1 MRTLR
6 GESSPRGLRTT
17 RREEEERTVETH
29 IPAFALLLALLIVAA
44 KASAWLSLRMRQ
56 PAILGELIA
65 GLILGPSL
73 LNVFSW
79 PLFHHQEFQGMVIV
93 LGELGVILLMGM
105 AGMEIELE
113 EFLKARRVALLA
125 GTAGVG
131 IPLLLGTLIA
141 YPFHRDL
148 PTSIYVG
155 LVLSATSVSISA
167 QTLLELGRLRSP
179 EGIAL
184 LGAAV
189 VDDILA
195 LLALAVFT
203 GVVNPGGGAGGGAGG
218 VPLALAR
225 MMLFLIL
232 AFLLA
237 RAVLPRMATWVQNQP
252 VSEGLI
258 ALAFVAILALAGA
271 AEELGGLAAI
281 TGAFLAGLGLGN
293 HPARHTIFERL
304 RPAAYGFFGPLFLV
318 GVGLRADL
326 RTMSLEGA
334 LFTLALI
341 AVAIVS
347 KILGCGAGAW
357 LGGFRPLQAWRLGLG
372 MISRGEVGL
381 ILASLGLS
389 AGFLQPYEFVAVVAM
404 VVATT
409 LITPILLR
417 WAFRMPEPGSAPIR
431 KAA

>member
-1 MRTLR
+1 M
-6 GESSPRGLRTT
+6 G
-17 RREEEERTVETH
+17 TH
-29 IPAFALLLALLIVAA
+29 IHVPALVLLLAMLIIAA
-44 KASAWLSLRMRQ
+44 KAGAWLSLRWHQ
-56 PAILGELIA
+56 PAILGELVA

-79 PLFHHQEFQGMVIV
+79 PIFNHQGLQETV
-93 LGELGVILLMGM
+93 LALGDLGVILLMGM
-105 AGMEIELE
+105 AGLEIELE
-113 EFLKARRVALLA
+113 EFLNNHQVSLMA
-125 GTAGVG
+125 GTAGVVMP
-131 IPLLLGTLIA
+131 IVLGTIIT
-141 YPFHRDL
+141 YPFHHNL
-148 PTSIYVG
+148 SASIYMG

-203 GVVNPGGGAGGGAGG
+203 SVVNPGGGAGGGVGG
-218 VPLALAR
+218 LAIALAR

-252 VSEGLI
+252 VSEGLM

-293 HPARHTIFERL
+293 HPARHTVFERL
-304 RPAAYGFFGPLFLV
+304 RPAAYGFFVPLFLV

-334 LFTLALI
+334 VFTLLLI
-341 AVAIVS
+341 AVAILS
-347 KILGCGAGAW
+347 KLIGCGVGAW
-357 LGGFRPLQAWRLGLG
+357 LGGFR
-372 MISRGEVGL
+372 
-381 ILASLGLS
+381 
-389 AGFLQPYEFVAVVAM
+389 
-404 VVATT
+404 
-409 LITPILLR
+409 
-417 WAFRMPEPGSAPIR
+417 
-431 KAA
+431 

>member
-1 MRTLR
+1 MED
-6 GESSPRGLRTT
+6 GM
-17 RREEEERTVETH
+17 ETH
-29 IPAFALLLALLIVAA
+29 IPALVLLLALLILAA
-44 KASAWLSLRMRQ
+44 KAGAWISLRLRQ

-65 GLILGPSL
+65 GLLLGPSL
-73 LNVFSW
+73 LNIFNW
-79 PLFHHQEFQGMVIV
+79 PVFHHQEFPGMVFA

-105 AGMEIELE
+105 AGLEIELE
-113 EFLKARRVALLA
+113 EFLHARRVALLT
-125 GTAGVG
+125 GTAGVLM
-131 IPLLLGTLIA
+131 PLLLGTLVA

-148 PTSIYVG
+148 PSSIYVG

-189 VDDILA
+189 VDDVLA
-195 LLALAVFT
+195 LLALAAFT
-203 GVVNPGGGAGGGAGG
+203 SVVTPEGGSGAGGLG
-218 VPLALAR
+218 LLIALAR
-225 MMLFLIL
+225 MALFLVL

-237 RAVLPRMATWVQNQP
+237 RFALPRLATWVERQP

-258 ALAFVAILALAGA
+258 ALSFVAILALAGT

-281 TGAFLAGLGLGN
+281 TGAFLAGLGLGA
-293 HPARHTIFERL
+293 HPARHAISERL
-304 RPAAYGFFGPLFLV
+304 RPAAYGFFVPLFLV

-326 RTMSLEGA
+326 RTMSLEG
-334 LFTLALI
+334 LWFTLALI
-341 AVAIVS
+341 AVAVIS
-347 KILGCGAGAW
+347 KVVGCGLGAW
-357 LGGFRPLQAWRLGLG
+357 LGGFRPLAAWRVGLG

-389 AGFLQPYEFVAVVAM
+389 TGFLQPFEFVAVVAM
-404 VVATT
+404 VLATT

-417 WAFRMPEPGSAPIR
+417 WSFGR
-431 KAA
+431 

>member
-1 MRTLR
+1 M
-6 GESSPRGLRTT
+6 EA
-17 RREEEERTVETH
+17 H
-29 IPAFALLLALLIVAA
+29 IPAFVLLLALLIVVA
-44 KASAWLSLRMRQ
+44 KGGAWLSLRLHQ

-79 PLFHHQEFQGMVIV
+79 PIFHRQGFSETVLV
-93 LGELGVILLMGM
+93 LGEIGVILLMGM
-105 AGMEIELE
+105 AGLEIELE

-125 GTAGVG
+125 GTAGV
-131 IPLLLGTLIA
+131 IAPLVLGALVA
-141 YPFHRDL
+141 YPFHGDL

-189 VDDILA
+189 VDDVLA

-203 GVVNPGGGAGGGAGG
+203 SVVNPGGEPGGGAGGLL
-218 VPLALAR
+218 LALAR
-225 MMLFLIL
+225 MGLFLVL

-237 RAVLPRMATWVQNQP
+237 RRVLPRVATWVQGQP

-281 TGAFLAGLGLGN
+281 TGAFLAGLGLSS

-304 RPAAYGFFGPLFLV
+304 RPAAYGFFVPLFLV

-326 RTMSLEGA
+326 RTMSPEGL
-334 LFTLALI
+334 LFTVALI
-341 AVAIVS
+341 AVAVLS
-347 KILGCGAGAW
+347 KVIGCGAGAW

-372 MISRGEVGL
+372 MVSRGEVGL

-389 AGFLQPYEFVAVVAM
+389 AGFLKPYEFVGVVAM

-409 LITPILLR
+409 LLTPILLR
-417 WAFRMPEPGSAPIR
+417 WSFGPRGRE
-431 KAA
+431 

>member
-1 MRTLR
+1 M
-6 GESSPRGLRTT
+6 G
-17 RREEEERTVETH
+17 TH
-29 IPAFALLLALLIVAA
+29 IHVPALVLLLAMLIIAA
-44 KASAWLSLRMRQ
+44 KAGAWLSLRWHQ
-56 PAILGELIA
+56 PAMLGELVA

-79 PLFHHQEFQGMVIV
+79 PIFNHQGLQETV
-93 LGELGVILLMGM
+93 LALGDLGVILLMGM
-105 AGMEIELE
+105 AGLEIELE
-113 EFLKARRVALLA
+113 EFLNNHQVSLMA
-125 GTAGVG
+125 GTAGVVMP
-131 IPLLLGTLIA
+131 IVLGTIIT
-141 YPFHRDL
+141 YPFHHNL
-148 PTSIYVG
+148 SASIYMG

-203 GVVNPGGGAGGGAGG
+203 SVVNPGGGAGGGVGG
-218 VPLALAR
+218 LAIALAR

-252 VSEGLI
+252 VSEGLM

-293 HPARHTIFERL
+293 HPARHTVFERL
-304 RPAAYGFFGPLFLV
+304 RPAAYGFFVPLFLV

-334 LFTLALI
+334 VFTLLLI
-341 AVAIVS
+341 AVAILS
-347 KILGCGAGAW
+347 KLIGCGVGAW
-357 LGGFRPLQAWRLGLG
+357 LGEFRPLQAWRVGLG

-417 WAFRMPEPGSAPIR
+417 WSFGPRSLQELH
-431 KAA
+431 AARE

>member
-1 MRTLR
+1 M
-6 GESSPRGLRTT
+6 EA
-17 RREEEERTVETH
+17 H
-29 IPAFALLLALLIVAA
+29 IPAFVLLLALLIVGA
-44 KASAWLSLRMRQ
+44 KAGAWLSLRLHQ

-79 PLFHHQEFQGMVIV
+79 PIFHYQGFSETVLV
-93 LGELGVILLMGM
+93 LGEIGVILLMGM
-105 AGMEIELE
+105 AGLEIELE

-125 GTAGVG
+125 GTAGV
-131 IPLLLGTLIA
+131 ITPLVLGALVA
-141 YPFHRDL
+141 YPFHGDL

-189 VDDILA
+189 VDDVLA

-203 GVVNPGGGAGGGAGG
+203 SVVNPGGEPGGGAGGLL
-218 VPLALAR
+218 LALAR
-225 MMLFLIL
+225 MGLFLVL

-237 RAVLPRMATWVQNQP
+237 RRVLPRVATWVQGQP

-281 TGAFLAGLGLGN
+281 TGAFLAGLGLSN

-304 RPAAYGFFGPLFLV
+304 RPAAYGFFVPLFLV

-326 RTMSLEGA
+326 RTMSLEGL
-334 LFTLALI
+334 LFTVALI
-341 AVAIVS
+341 AVAVLS
-347 KILGCGAGAW
+347 KVIGCGVGAW

-372 MISRGEVGL
+372 MVSRGEVGL

-389 AGFLQPYEFVAVVAM
+389 AGFLKPYEFVGVVAM

-409 LITPILLR
+409 LLTPILLR
-417 WAFRMPEPGSAPIR
+417 WSFGPRGRE
-431 KAA
+431 

>member
-1 MRTLR
+1 MEAHLA
-6 GESSPRGLRTT
+6 
-17 RREEEERTVETH
+17 
-29 IPAFALLLALLIVAA
+29 AFVLLLALLIVAA
-44 KASAWLSLRMRQ
+44 KAGAWLSLRWHQ
-56 PAILGELIA
+56 PAILGELVA
-65 GLILGPSL
+65 GLLLGPSL

-79 PLFHHQEFQGMVIV
+79 PFFHHQEFPEMVWV
-93 LGELGVILLMGM
+93 LGEIGVILLMGM
-105 AGMEIELE
+105 AGLEIELE

-125 GTAGVG
+125 GTAGVAV
-131 IPLLLGTLIA
+131 PLALGTLVA
-141 YPFHRDL
+141 YPFHGDL

-189 VDDILA
+189 VDDVLA

-218 VPLALAR
+218 LALALAR
-225 MMLFLIL
+225 MALFLIL

-237 RAVLPRMATWVQNQP
+237 RQALPRAATWVQRQP
-252 VSEGLI
+252 VSEGLM

-271 AEELGGLAAI
+271 AEALGGLAAI
-281 TGAFLAGLGLGN
+281 TGAFLAGLGLGS
-293 HPARHTIFERL
+293 HPARHAIAERL
-304 RPAAYGFFGPLFLV
+304 RPAAYGFFVPLFLV

-326 RTMSLEGA
+326 RTMSWEAA

-341 AVAIVS
+341 FVAVLS
-347 KILGCGAGAW
+347 KVIGCGVGAW
-357 LGGFRPLQAWRLGLG
+357 LGGFRPVQAWRLGLG

-381 ILASLGLS
+381 ILASVGLS
-389 AGFLQPYEFVAVVAM
+389 AGFLKPYEFVAVVAI

-409 LITPILLR
+409 LLTPILLR
-417 WAFRMPEPGSAPIR
+417 WSFGPRRLGAVGSD
-431 KAA
+431 

>member
-1 MRTLR
+1 M
-6 GESSPRGLRTT
+6 G
-17 RREEEERTVETH
+17 TH
-29 IPAFALLLALLIVAA
+29 IHVPALVLLLAMLIIAA
-44 KASAWLSLRMRQ
+44 KAGAWLSLRWHQ
-56 PAILGELIA
+56 PAILGELVA

-79 PLFHHQEFQGMVIV
+79 PIFNHQGLQETV
-93 LGELGVILLMGM
+93 LAFGDLGVILLMGM
-105 AGMEIELE
+105 AGLEIELE
-113 EFLKARRVALLA
+113 EFLNNRRVSLMA
-125 GTAGVG
+125 GTAGVVMP
-131 IPLLLGTLIA
+131 IVLGTIIT
-141 YPFHRDL
+141 YPFHHNL
-148 PTSIYVG
+148 SASIYMG

-203 GVVNPGGGAGGGAGG
+203 SVVNPGGGAGGGVGG
-218 VPLALAR
+218 LAIALAR

-252 VSEGLI
+252 VSEGLM

-293 HPARHTIFERL
+293 HPARHTVFERL
-304 RPAAYGFFGPLFLV
+304 RPAAYGFFVPLFLV

-334 LFTLALI
+334 VFTLLLI
-341 AVAIVS
+341 AVAILS
-347 KILGCGAGAW
+347 KLIGCGVGAW
-357 LGGFRPLQAWRLGLG
+357 LGGFRPLQAWRVGLG

-417 WAFRMPEPGSAPIR
+417 WSFGPRSLQELH
-431 KAA
+431 AARE

>member
-1 MRTLR
+1 M
-6 GESSPRGLRTT
+6 EAH
-17 RREEEERTVETH
+17 V
-29 IPAFALLLALLIVAA
+29 PAFVLLLALLIVAA
-44 KASAWLSLRMRQ
+44 KAGAWLSLRLHQ

-65 GLILGPSL
+65 GLVLGPSF
-73 LNVFSW
+73 LNIFSW
-79 PLFHHQEFQGMVIV
+79 PIFHHQEFEGMTLV

-105 AGMEIELE
+105 AGLEIELE
-113 EFLKARRVALLA
+113 EFLKARRVALMA
-125 GTAGVG
+125 GTAGVLM
-131 IPLLLGTLIA
+131 PLLLGTLVA
-141 YPFHRDL
+141 YPFHHDW

-189 VDDILA
+189 VDDVLA

-203 GVVNPGGGAGGGAGG
+203 SVVDPGGGAGGGTGG
-218 VPLALAR
+218 LLIALAR
-225 MMLFLIL
+225 MALFLVL

-237 RAVLPRMATWVQNQP
+237 RAVLPRLATWVQNQP
-252 VSEGLI
+252 ISEGLM
-258 ALAFVAILALAGA
+258 ALAFAAILAMAGG

-293 HPARHTIFERL
+293 HPARHTVFERL
-304 RPAAYGFFGPLFLV
+304 RPAAYGFFVPLFLV

-341 AVAIVS
+341 AAAILS
-347 KILGCGAGAW
+347 KIIGCGVGAW

-389 AGFLQPYEFVAVVAM
+389 AGYLQPYEFVAVVAM
-404 VVATT
+404 VLATT

-417 WAFRMPEPGSAPIR
+417 WAFGPRDRAEPRVLKPASGDH
-431 KAA
+431 

>member
-1 MRTLR
+1 M
-6 GESSPRGLRTT
+6 G
-17 RREEEERTVETH
+17 TH
-29 IPAFALLLALLIVAA
+29 IHVPALVLLLAMLIIAA
-44 KASAWLSLRMRQ
+44 KAGAWLSLRWHQ
-56 PAILGELIA
+56 PAMLGELVA

-79 PLFHHQEFQGMVIV
+79 PIFNHQGLQETV
-93 LGELGVILLMGM
+93 LALGDLGVILLMGM
-105 AGMEIELE
+105 AGLEIELE
-113 EFLKARRVALLA
+113 EFLNNHQVSLMA
-125 GTAGVG
+125 GTAGVVMP
-131 IPLLLGTLIA
+131 IALGTIVT
-141 YPFHRDL
+141 YPFHHNL
-148 PTSIYVG
+148 SASIYMG

-203 GVVNPGGGAGGGAGG
+203 SVVNPGGGAGGGVGG
-218 VPLALAR
+218 LAIALAR

-252 VSEGLI
+252 VSEGLM

-293 HPARHTIFERL
+293 HPARHTVFERL
-304 RPAAYGFFGPLFLV
+304 RPAAYGFFVPLFLV

-334 LFTLALI
+334 VFTLLLI
-341 AVAIVS
+341 AVAILS
-347 KILGCGAGAW
+347 KLIGCGVGAW
-357 LGGFRPLQAWRLGLG
+357 LGGFRPLQAWRVGLG

-417 WAFRMPEPGSAPIR
+417 WSFGPRSLQELH
-431 KAA
+431 AARE

>member
-1 MRTLR
+1 
-6 GESSPRGLRTT
+6 
-17 RREEEERTVETH
+17 VETH
-29 IPAFALLLALLIVAA
+29 IPAFVLLLALLIVAA
-44 KASAWLSLRMRQ
+44 KAGAWLSLRLHQ

-79 PLFHHQEFQGMVIV
+79 PIFHHQEFQEMVLV
-93 LGELGVILLMGM
+93 FGELGVILLMGM
-105 AGMEIELE
+105 AGLEIELE

-125 GTAGVG
+125 GTAGVVM
-131 IPLLLGTLIA
+131 PLLLGTLVA
-141 YPFHRDL
+141 YPFHHDL

-203 GVVNPGGGAGGGAGG
+203 GVVNPGGGAGGGVGG
-218 VPLALAR
+218 LAIAIAR
-225 MMLFLIL
+225 MTLFLIL

-252 VSEGLI
+252 VSEGLM

-293 HPARHTIFERL
+293 HPARHTVFERL
-304 RPAAYGFFGPLFLV
+304 RPAAYGFFVPLFLV

-334 LFTLALI
+334 VFTLLLI
-341 AVAIVS
+341 AVAILS
-347 KILGCGAGAW
+347 KLIGCGVGAW
-357 LGGFRPLQAWRLGLG
+357 LGGFRPLQAWRVGLG

-417 WAFRMPEPGSAPIR
+417 WSFGPRSRYELH
-431 KAA
+431 AARE

>member
-1 MRTLR
+1 M
-6 GESSPRGLRTT
+6 EAH
-17 RREEEERTVETH
+17 V
-29 IPAFALLLALLIVAA
+29 PAFVLLLALLIVAA
-44 KASAWLSLRMRQ
+44 KAGAWLSLQLHQ

-65 GLILGPSL
+65 GLVLGPSF
-73 LNVFSW
+73 LNIFSW
-79 PLFHHQEFQGMVIV
+79 PIFHHQEFEGMTLV

-105 AGMEIELE
+105 AGLEIELE
-113 EFLKARRVALLA
+113 EFLKARRVALMA
-125 GTAGVG
+125 GTAGVLM
-131 IPLLLGTLIA
+131 PLLLGTLVA
-141 YPFHRDL
+141 YPFHHDW

-189 VDDILA
+189 VDDVLA

-203 GVVNPGGGAGGGAGG
+203 SVVDPGGGAGGGTGG
-218 VPLALAR
+218 LLIALAR
-225 MMLFLIL
+225 MALFLVL

-237 RAVLPRMATWVQNQP
+237 RAVLPRLATWVQNQP
-252 VSEGLI
+252 ISEGLM
-258 ALAFVAILALAGA
+258 ALAFAAILAMAGG

-293 HPARHTIFERL
+293 HPARHTVFERL
-304 RPAAYGFFGPLFLV
+304 RPAAYGFFVPLFLV

-341 AVAIVS
+341 AAAILS
-347 KILGCGAGAW
+347 KIIGCGVGAW

-389 AGFLQPYEFVAVVAM
+389 AGYLQPYEFVAVVAM
-404 VVATT
+404 VLATT

-417 WAFRMPEPGSAPIR
+417 WAFGPRDRAEPRVLKPASGDH
-431 KAA
+431 

>member
-1 MRTLR
+1 
-6 GESSPRGLRTT
+6 
-17 RREEEERTVETH
+17 
-29 IPAFALLLALLIVAA
+29 
-44 KASAWLSLRMRQ
+44 
-56 PAILGELIA
+56 
-65 GLILGPSL
+65 
-73 LNVFSW
+73 
-79 PLFHHQEFQGMVIV
+79 
-93 LGELGVILLMGM
+93 
-105 AGMEIELE
+105 
-113 EFLKARRVALLA
+113 
-125 GTAGVG
+125 
-131 IPLLLGTLIA
+131 
-141 YPFHRDL
+141 
-148 PTSIYVG
+148 
-155 LVLSATSVSISA
+155 
-167 QTLLELGRLRSP
+167 
-179 EGIAL
+179 
-184 LGAAV
+184 
-189 VDDILA
+189 
-195 LLALAVFT
+195 
-203 GVVNPGGGAGGGAGG
+203 
-218 VPLALAR
+218 
-225 MMLFLIL
+225 MLFLIL

-252 VSEGLI
+252 VSEGLL